1 MKDNKYGIIDVGDDN
16 VEKVQFEN
24 KHFVLYSP
32 DSLKYITDNMNDIL
46 IGSFNFYKELFDINS
61 FRKFQINY
69 FDDIEEFRNYIYDL
83 RGEKESLPKYAKGTF
98 DNGMVNSYISPN
110 IDVNSTQYHK
120 TLYMASHELFHIMY
134 QELIWGKE
142 KIDRIVWFDEGM
154 AQLFSGE
161 NDYNLSEDN
170 FDNWFNYVLNKT
182 YEIPNLNELK
192 HGSSF
197 ENEKYSGYNLS
208 LLSVKYLYETLG
220 QDEFKK
226 LMHDNDRIIEYGK
239 TIAQD
244 AIHYYKNE
252 LKNRRNSVTKK

>member
-1 MKDNKYGIIDVGDDN
+1 M
-16 VEKVQFEN
+16 EKLQFEN
-24 KHFVLYSP
+24 EQFILYSP
-32 DSLKYITDNMNDIL
+32 DSLKYITDNMQNIL
-46 IGSFNFYKELFDINS
+46 TKSFEYYKILFDVDT

-69 FDDIEEFRNYIYDL
+69 FDDIEKFRNYIYDL

-134 QELIWGKE
+134 QELIWKKE
-142 KIDRIVWFDEGM
+142 NQNRIIWFDEGM

-161 NDYNLSEDN
+161 NDYNLSEEN
-170 FDNWFNYVLNKT
+170 FSNWFNYVLNRT
-182 YEIPNLNELK
+182 HEIPNLNELK

-220 QDEFKK
+220 QEEFKK
-226 LMHDNDRIIEYGK
+226 LMHDNNRIIEYGK
-239 TIAQD
+239 TVVQNSIE
-244 AIHYYKNE
+244 YYQKK
-252 LKNRRNSVTKK
+252 LKQSKTK